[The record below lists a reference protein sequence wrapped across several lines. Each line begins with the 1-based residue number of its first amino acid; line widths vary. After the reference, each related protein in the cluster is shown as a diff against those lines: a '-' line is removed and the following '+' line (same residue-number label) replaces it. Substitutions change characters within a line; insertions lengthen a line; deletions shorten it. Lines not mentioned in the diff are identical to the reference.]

1 MKSLSILLI
10 DDDEIE
16 RLKFKKVCNK
26 FNSGNTISEAKNGEK
41 ALAILKSKLKKFD
54 LIICDINM
62 PRMNGLEFLK
72 ISKKDSNFKK
82 IPIVIMST
90 SENKKDLKKCYDLGI
105 SGYFTKPLKYSEYIK
120 KVTLLLNYWEKA
132 SV

>member
-41 ALAILKSKLKKFD
+41 ALAILKSKLKSFD